1 MDNLEQEIAELQK
14 KIEEKRNLLEQ
25 QGGIIE
31 EKELVSEAVREVAS
45 TVSETRSEELSP
57 VAPAKAEKAKPD
69 DASYLDLLDEE
80 SVTMLNDLITK
91 LPEIGL
97 AKTVAMAESYNIPYL
112 VDALH
117 DVLVDRLYDELK
129 SRGFVK

>member
-1 MDNLEQEIAELQK
+1 MDNLEQEIAELQR

-31 EKELVSEAVREVAS
+31 EKEFVRESVKEILPQAQAQTEQTPE
-45 TVSETRSEELSP
+45 TVRPAVKVE
-57 VAPAKAEKAKPD
+57 APTGEV
-69 DASYLDLLDEE
+69 SYLDHLDEE
-80 SVTMLNDLITK
+80 SLGIVNSLIEE
-91 LPEIGL
+91 LPTLGL
-97 AKTVAMAESYNIPYL
+97 AKVVTKAESYNIPYL

-117 DVLVDRLYDELK
+117 DALVDKLYEELK